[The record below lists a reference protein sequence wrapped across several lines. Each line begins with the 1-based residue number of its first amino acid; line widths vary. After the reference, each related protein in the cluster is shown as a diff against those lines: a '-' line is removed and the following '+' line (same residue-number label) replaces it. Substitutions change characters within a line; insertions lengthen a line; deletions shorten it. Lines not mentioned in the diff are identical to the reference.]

1 MFSILTN
8 SGAYKT
14 RTKLTNG
21 QQKLQSNRTHRLP
34 ERMTKLDSKLVLLVL
49 VGATTLLLLLPS
61 ASSVQPAV
69 PYFEQRLGI
78 GPLSSSEMAYL
89 RRLAEEAYGETE
101 VTTELSTAEADGT
114 DAWDNSCVSE
124 PVNEGGFSQEEVAD
138 EADEQPDD
146 AAAAADV

>member
-1 MFSILTN
+1 
-8 SGAYKT
+8 
-14 RTKLTNG
+14 
-21 QQKLQSNRTHRLP
+21 
-34 ERMTKLDSKLVLLVL
+34 MTKLDSKLVLLVL

-124 PVNEGGFSQEEVAD
+124 PVNEGGFSQEDVAD

>member
-1 MFSILTN
+1 
-8 SGAYKT
+8 
-14 RTKLTNG
+14 
-21 QQKLQSNRTHRLP
+21 
-34 ERMTKLDSKLVLLVL
+34 MTKLDSKLVLLVL
-49 VGATTLLLLLPS
+49 VGATTLLPLLPS
-61 ASSVQPAV
+61 ASSVSNVFTVQPAV

-124 PVNEGGFSQEEVAD
+124 PVNEGGFSQEDVAD